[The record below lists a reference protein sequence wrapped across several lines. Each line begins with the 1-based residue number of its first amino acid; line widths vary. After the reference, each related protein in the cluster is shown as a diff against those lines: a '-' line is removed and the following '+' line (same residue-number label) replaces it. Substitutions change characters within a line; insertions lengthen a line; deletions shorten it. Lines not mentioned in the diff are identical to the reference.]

1 MRVHHVWPSFVD
13 LLFGIIICFMALILL
28 MATIIAPA
36 KKDVGAEV
44 KAEFLITATWTEDCD
59 VDLLMQ
65 DPDGN
70 VVFFNRRETVSAHL
84 EFDSRGKYN
93 NLVTLQDG
101 TKYVPKQFVEVLT
114 LRSIIP
120 GEYTF
125 NVHLYGVPKGA
136 NSLSGSE
143 SAGTPY
149 KVDVEVKIQKL
160 NPSISV
166 VAAKTVHL
174 TNLWE
179 EQTAFRVNIDSDKV
193 VQSVNSLQKGLLQY
207 R

>member
-28 MATIIAPA
+28 MATIISPS
-36 KKDVGAEV
+36 KKDVGAEI

-70 VVFFNRRETVSAHL
+70 VVYFSRKETVSAHL
-84 EFDSRGKYN
+84 EFDSRGKFN

-114 LRSIIP
+114 LRSVIP

-125 NVHLYGVPKGA
+125 NVHLYGVPKG
-136 NSLSGSE
+136 SSISGSE
-143 SAGTPY
+143 ATGQSFP
-149 KVDVEVKIQKL
+149 VDVEVKIQKL

-174 TNLWE
+174 TKIWE
-179 EQTAFRVNIDSDKV
+179 EQTAFRINIDSDKV